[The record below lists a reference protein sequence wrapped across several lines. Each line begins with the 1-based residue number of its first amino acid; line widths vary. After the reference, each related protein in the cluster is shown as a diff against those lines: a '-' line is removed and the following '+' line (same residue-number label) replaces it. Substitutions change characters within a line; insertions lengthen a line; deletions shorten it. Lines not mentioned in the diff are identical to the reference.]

1 MKKTIR
7 FIVIGW
13 SIATFSIALPSTS
26 YSKQASSQSSERS
39 SPVFTD
45 LEKNI
50 IEEFFV
56 KKRDSSK
63 VKESKSTDKKSN
75 KGAKN
80 KKGLPPGLAKKKEL
94 PPGLQ
99 KQLEKNGKLP
109 PGLDKRDLP
118 TDLQSRLPKLS
129 DELERVIVGDDV
141 MLIEKGVGLIFDIL
155 RGAAA
160 K

>member
-1 MKKTIR
+1 MKNSKRIMFAACSVLALTFTLPTI
-7 FIVIGW
+7 G
-13 SIATFSIALPSTS
+13 
-26 YSKQASSQSSERS
+26 YSKQASTQSSERS
-39 SPVFTD
+39 SPVFSEA
-45 LEKNI
+45 EKRI
-50 IEEFFV
+50 IEDFFKGKQEEGKQKS
-56 KKRDSSK
+56 KK
-63 VKESKSTDKKSN
+63 TG
-75 KGAKN
+75 KGNKN
-80 KKGLPPGLAKKKEL
+80 KKGLPPGLAKRDEL

-118 TDLQSRLPKLS
+118 SDLESRLPILS
-129 DELERVIVGDDV
+129 EELERVIVGDDV